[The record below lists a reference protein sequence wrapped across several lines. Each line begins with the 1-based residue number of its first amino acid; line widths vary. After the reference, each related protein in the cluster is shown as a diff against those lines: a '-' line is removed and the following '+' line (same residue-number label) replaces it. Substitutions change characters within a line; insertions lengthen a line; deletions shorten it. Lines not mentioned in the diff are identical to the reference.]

1 MKFKNNINGIIL
13 INKKKGLTSRDV
25 VNKVEQLL
33 NTKAGHTGTLDPL
46 AEGVLVIC
54 LGKATKLTEI
64 LTSETKEYEAEVTLG
79 FETDSLDTDGNIIL
93 KDNKKITK
101 EEIENTLKD
110 FIKTYNQ
117 EVPKY
122 SAIKVAGK
130 KLYEY
135 ARNNEEVVLP
145 KKKVT
150 IYDLNLISF
159 DNNIF
164 KFKAKVSKG
173 TYIRSLI
180 RDICHSLNTLGTMS
194 ALTRTSQGKFD
205 ISMTYT
211 LEDVE
216 KGNYEIIKIKDALDI
231 KTIKVDKELETKI
244 KNGCK
249 LNLDY
254 KEVLFTDKNGKE
266 LALYRKENNE
276 LKVWKML

>member
-254 KEVLFTDKNGKE
+254 KEVLFGKE